1 MMIMGKA
8 MVTINMF
15 TQGGVNNGTCGI
27 IQDFL
32 YGEGKKQNVDLPD
45 VILLQVEDY
54 DGPDLTQSLIGIK
67 EYPEDIRRKLIPLTP
82 VSRTKSSSNFRLE
95 RTN

>member
-27 IQDFL
+27 IHDFL

-45 VILLQVEDY
+45 VILL
-54 DGPDLTQSLIGIK
+54 
-67 EYPEDIRRKLIPLTP
+67 
-82 VSRTKSSSNFRLE
+82 
-95 RTN
+95 